1 MSMHPEL
8 FYQEYLSPLYKKY
21 LNDPEFLCE
30 NEDGM
35 KICNLQHA
43 LLKESQDSST
53 FVPVLSEQEDGRE
66 LIIGFVVPGLPMLLL
81 YDTRYAQTKVQK
93 DKLFINFYRSV
104 KQFCPDIT
112 QLQFLSFTGFSDLCL
127 PVKN

>member
-1 MSMHPEL
+1 
-8 FYQEYLSPLYKKY
+8 
-21 LNDPEFLCE
+21 
-30 NEDGM
+30 
-35 KICNLQHA
+35 
-43 LLKESQDSST
+43 
-53 FVPVLSEQEDGRE
+53 
-66 LIIGFVVPGLPMLLL
+66 MLLL